1 MSLGCFRICGSFPRR
16 KQAVLHEQST
26 LKDVARRWAA
36 TQPTAASFI
45 SLLVSDFHDGQD
57 ILQEVAAAVLS
68 YDFETHGWPKVF
80 DAWVIG
86 IARHKVMDYYRKR
99 GTDKLVFDS
108 ESIDRI
114 AEAHERVG
122 DQMPLRREA
131 LEKCLG
137 RVPGKSR
144 RLLEMRYQLGME
156 PKDIGPR
163 VGMAAGA
170 VRVSLLRIRMALR
183 GCIEARLGRQGV
195 WR

>member
-1 MSLGCFRICGSFPRR
+1 M
-16 KQAVLHEQST
+16 
-26 LKDVARRWAA
+26 
-36 TQPTAASFI
+36 AASFI
-45 SLLVSDFHDGQD
+45 SLLVSDFHDAQD

-68 YDFETHGWPKVF
+68 YDFQTHGWPKVF

-99 GTDKLVFDS
+99 GNEKLVFDT

-144 RLLEMRYQLGME
+144 RLLEMRYQLGLE

-163 VGMAAGA
+163 VGMAPGA

-183 GCIEARLGRQGV
+183 GCIEARLGRQGT